1 MVVTVGSMAVTGKFA
16 AGAILS
22 GLSNIISKIKQTGF
36 ESKNLK
42 TEMGRMTGAMTAM
55 SAAAGITGAA
65 LLAMLVRAVM
75 TSPLLAGALAKLR
88 IAFMLFGN
96 TIAKHVKPI
105 IEWVIKGVKWLHE
118 KFKALPD
125 SVQSAIVKFVI
136 IGGVILTLIPIVL
149 ILISV
154 LGIVKT
160 GLIALG
166 APAIIA
172 ALGGT
177 GVILLTLAV
186 VVAAV
191 LATILILRSKV
202 PEFFAELGEGFR
214 TATGSAAVLRDMVM
228 MLVGYFGAMGLAAI
242 DIARG
247 DFGLPRMHAAMEEME
262 NVKHRLWTGE
272 GYEGETSTAISL
284 PEGTGGGQSIETQTN
299 TTYIDFNGATFEVP
313 AGPDGMKDLL
323 AQIEEYKT
331 QDLQTKQV

>member
-42 TEMGRMTGAMTAM
+42 TEMGRMTGSMTAM
-55 SAAAGITGAA
+55 AVAAGVTGGA
-65 LLAMLVRAVM
+65 LLSMLVGAVM
-75 TSPLLAGALAKLR
+75 SSPLLAGALAKLR

-105 IEWVIKGVKWLHE
+105 IEWVVKGINWLHE
-118 KFKALPD
+118 KFKALPN
-125 SVQSAIVKFVI
+125 SIQSAIIKFII

-149 ILISV
+149 LLGSV
-154 LGIVKT
+154 IGIVKT

-166 APAIIA
+166 APAVIA
-172 ALGGT
+172 ALGGPA
-177 GVILLTLAV
+177 VILLTLAV
-186 VVAAV
+186 VLAAIA
-191 LATILILRSKV
+191 ATILILKSDV
-202 PEFFAELGEGFR
+202 PEFFAGLGEGFR

-272 GYEGETSTAISL
+272 GYDEETSTSISL
-284 PEGTGGGQSIETQTN
+284 PANAGGGGGVENQTEITN
-299 TTYIDFNGATFEVP
+299 MDFNGATFEVA
-313 AGPDGMKDLL
+313 AGPDGMADMW
-323 AQIEEYKT
+323 AQIDESRALY
-331 QDLQTKQV
+331 LQTIQV